1 MKVVA
6 NKSWFTVTGFI
17 WSVLILLSVH
27 PDDKRTCLFLQ
38 VPSGG
43 EWNNQQREAT
53 GGIQWRVLGGALH
66 HLSRTHPRVSGA
78 GGQ

>member
-17 WSVLILLSVH
+17 CSVLILLSVH

-38 VPSGG
+38 VSGGG

-53 GGIQWRVLGGALH
+53 GGI
-66 HLSRTHPRVSGA
+66 
-78 GGQ
+78 